1 MISFGQAF
9 PLRPQRIFI
18 AGASMLKR
26 VFING
31 LIKFARYI
39 ETQEEVQ
46 WWKREGASGVSGK
59 KPPPTLPSHLSK
71 KNNHQIS
78 LFVKAKVLG
87 RIEFA
92 ELDRVLSEVPIQS
105 APAYVGGEAGG
116 NTDILL
122 WTQQRLEG
130 FAEPKI

>member
-1 MISFGQAF
+1 MGSRERSP
-9 PLRPQRIFI
+9 PLPYLHT
-18 AGASMLKR
+18 SP
-26 VFING
+26 
-31 LIKFARYI
+31 
-39 ETQEEVQ
+39 
-46 WWKREGASGVSGK
+46 K
-59 KPPPTLPSHLSK
+59 KK
-71 KNNHQIS
+71 NHQIS

-105 APAYVGGEAGG
+105 APAYVGGGAGG